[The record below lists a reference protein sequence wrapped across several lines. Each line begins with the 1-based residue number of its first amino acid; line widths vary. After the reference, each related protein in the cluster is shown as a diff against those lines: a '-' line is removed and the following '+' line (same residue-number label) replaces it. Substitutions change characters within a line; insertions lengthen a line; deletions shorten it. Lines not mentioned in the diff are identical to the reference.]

1 MIDRIKLRREPSAGR
16 AKHVAIGVAGGVA
29 AGIGVGLVVGRFFD
43 PVAGRRRRHELRDR
57 TAAFFRRGGRR
68 AERFGRHTASQA
80 NALTQRAKHRRR
92 QPKDLDDATL
102 TDKIETQI
110 FRPAEVPK
118 GQINVNVQ
126 EGLVQLRGEVPTPE
140 MIGDLEAQVREI
152 HGVRDVENL
161 LHLPGEQAHMH
172 Q

>member
-1 MIDRIKLRREPSAGR
+1 MIDRIKLRRDPNAGR
-16 AKHVAIGVAGGVA
+16 TKYLAIGAVGGVA
-29 AGIGVGLVVGRFFD
+29 VGIGVGLVVGRFVD
-43 PVAGRRRRHELRDR
+43 PIAGRRRRHELRAR
-57 TAAFFRRGGRR
+57 TGAFFRRGGRR
-68 AERFGRHTASQA
+68 AERFSRYTAAQA
-80 NALTQRAKHRRR
+80 NALTQRTKHRRE
-92 QPKDLDDATL
+92 QSKDLDDATL
-102 TDKIETQI
+102 TDKIETRI
-110 FRPAEVPK
+110 FRPADVPK

-140 MIGDLEAQVREI
+140 MIRDLEAQVRDI